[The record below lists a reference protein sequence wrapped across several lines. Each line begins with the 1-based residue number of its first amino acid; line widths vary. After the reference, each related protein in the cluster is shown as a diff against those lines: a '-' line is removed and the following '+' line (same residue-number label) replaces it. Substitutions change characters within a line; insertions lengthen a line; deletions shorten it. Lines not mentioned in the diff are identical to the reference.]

1 MNKKSFIVKSLAFVF
16 GTALFAACTT
26 VDNPAI
32 LPGGEGGG
40 GEPVVEGSV
49 PVDLTAKVATDAWGG
64 GWCATQYAPAVVTAD
79 GRTSQLMENYQ
90 GDVNATG
97 TLLQQTIEGLENG
110 IYNVAVY
117 ANAFYTDGRG
127 FDSDM
132 TDGATDVAYV
142 FANDVKTYIVANIA
156 TATTQ
161 NGEYLIENVEVT
173 DGKITIGL
181 GKDKAGSNWHTI
193 QIKALELMMPVSQAY
208 AEVLPQAQELA
219 SKKMAASINAALAAA
234 IAAPKSLDNY
244 LSLLEAMNQARGS
257 IVSYE
262 VIDNGAIADD
272 KLDNWTCTNDK
283 AFHINT
289 WSVEGNEGNDPSGMV
304 TPFIENWVWGG
315 DGSLL
320 NAQTEVS
327 YKLNGVEPGE
337 SYTISALIRAYSEA
351 GNDVDGASF
360 FVGSEKV
367 SLSTGNAFEYNG
379 MKGIYGTYSATGQVD
394 AEGNLKFGVVLDNPT
409 FNWIAIKS
417 VKISK

>member
-1 MNKKSFIVKSLAFVF
+1 
-16 GTALFAACTT
+16 
-26 VDNPAI
+26 
-32 LPGGEGGG
+32 
-40 GEPVVEGSV
+40 
-49 PVDLTAKVATDAWGG
+49 
-64 GWCATQYAPAVVTAD
+64 
-79 GRTSQLMENYQ
+79 MENYQ